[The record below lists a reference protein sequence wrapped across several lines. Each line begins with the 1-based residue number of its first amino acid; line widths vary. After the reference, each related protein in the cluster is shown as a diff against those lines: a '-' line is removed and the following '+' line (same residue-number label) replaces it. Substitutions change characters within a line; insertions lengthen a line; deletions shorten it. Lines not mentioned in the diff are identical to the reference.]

1 MGERYRK
8 IATLMLLVPAIVQF
22 FPIFY
27 LICISLKV
35 GGEVI
40 QYPPTLLPRRLDFAN
55 YREALAAAPLL
66 RFLFNS
72 LLVASVMTLFQVV
85 TAVLA
90 AFALARLEFRGK
102 RLALGFILATM
113 MIPGEVT
120 IIPNYYTLA
129 AWDGLDTYWG
139 LILPFATSGFGIFLI
154 YQFFRTL
161 PKELEEA
168 VYMDG
173 GSRLRFLFQFA
184 VPLSWPAILAFGIYA
199 FVNAWNQYLWP
210 LVVTQSTEMQTAQ
223 IGIGM
228 FRSANESTSWGVIMA
243 ATAMLIAPSVL
254 LFVATQRQFVKGM
267 TMSGLKG

>member
-8 IATLMLLVPAIVQF
+8 IATLCLLVPAIVQF

-27 LICISLKV
+27 LLCISFKI

-40 QYPPTLLPRRLDFAN
+40 QYPPNLLPKSLDTAN

-66 RFLFNS
+66 RFLLNS
-72 LLVASVMTLFQVV
+72 LLVASAMTFLQVA

-90 AFALARLEFRGK
+90 AFALARMEFAGK
-102 RLALGFILATM
+102 ATALAFILATM

-139 LILPFATSGFGIFLI
+139 LVVPFAASGFGVFLI
-154 YQFFRTL
+154 YQHFRTL

-184 VPLSWPAILAFGIYA
+184 IPLSWPSIMAFAIYA
-199 FVNAWNQYLWP
+199 FVTAWNQYLWP
-210 LVVTQSTEMQTAQ
+210 LVVTQSTNMQTAQ

-228 FRSANESTSWGVIMA
+228 FRSQNESTSWGVIMA
-243 ATAMLIAPSVL
+243 ATALLIAPSVL

-267 TMSGLKG
+267 TMSGSKG